1 MDEKRIENAMRFY
14 LLANTL
20 KYKIRSGW
28 DNIHWNVSSER
39 LESIAEHIYGTCIL
53 AIGLDSEFKYEID
66 INKVIKMLVIHE
78 LEEVIIG
85 DITPFDNV
93 TKEQKIEEG
102 HKAILTVIGELV
114 KKEELINLILE
125 FDSKKTKEALFAY
138 HCDKLEADIQ
148 AKIYD
153 DKGFMKW
160 EDQVNNIVLRRKSIQ
175 QIIDFGAET
184 IADVWHE
191 YDKILYED
199 DEVFAKTLVYVN
211 KHKIAE

>member
-20 KYKIRSGW
+20 KYKIRSVW
-28 DNIHWNVSSER
+28 DNKHWNVSSER
-39 LESIAEHIYGTCIL
+39 LESIAEHVYGTCIL

-66 INKVIKMLVIHE
+66 INKVMKMLVIHE

-85 DITPFDNV
+85 DITPYDNV
-93 TKEQKIEEG
+93 TKEQKLIEG
-102 HKAILTVIGELV
+102 HKAILTVIGDLV

-153 DKGFMKW
+153 DKGFIRW
-160 EDQVNNIVLRRKSIQ
+160 EDQANNIALRKKTFQ
-175 QIIDFGAET
+175 QIIDAGAET
-184 IADVWHE
+184 VADVWHE
-191 YDKILYED
+191 YDKSLYED
-199 DEVFAKTLVYVN
+199 DEVFAKTLVYVRN
-211 KHKIAE
+211 HKTI